1 MEFIVQRF
9 GAVSST
15 NDIAIR
21 MAEEGA
27 PEGTVVVA
35 GEQTAGR
42 GRHGRNW
49 SSPAG
54 EGLYI
59 SVILRPDLPFDRLW
73 QMAFIA
79 AVSAAEAIR
88 QASGLEARIKWPND
102 ILLNDRK
109 VCGILIEA
117 ASRQPPAAS
126 SQPPAASSQHPAQNF
141 PLPLAGEGQGE
152 GERQRPALI
161 VGIGVN
167 VNTREF
173 PAEIAETATSVAR
186 ELGRVLPVREVERA
200 LLTCLAA
207 HYDRYIRQGFPAM
220 FEVWKSLDCTMGRRV
235 TVHTPEGIV
244 KGTAVE
250 VTPTGDLVVEREGG
264 ARTRVSAGDVI
275 LRDAR

>member
-9 GAVSST
+9 DAVSST

-21 MAEEGA
+21 MAGEGA

-54 EGLYI
+54 EGLYL
-59 SVILRPDLPFDRLW
+59 SVILRPDLQFDRLW

-117 ASRQPPAAS
+117 AS
-126 SQPPAASSQHPAQNF
+126 SQEPGARSQESGVRSH
-141 PLPLAGEGQGE
+141 
-152 GERQRPALI
+152 RPAVI
-161 VGIGVN
+161 VGIGIN
-167 VNTREF
+167 VNIRDF
-173 PAEIAETATSVAR
+173 PAEIAGTATSIAR
-186 ELGRVLPVREVERA
+186 ELGRVIPVREVERA

-207 HYDRYIRQGFPAM
+207 HYYRYIRQGFPAM
-220 FEVWKSLDCTMGRRV
+220 LEVWKSLDCTMGRRV
-235 TVHTPEGIV
+235 RVHTPEGIV
-244 KGTAVE
+244 EGTAVE
-250 VTPTGDLVVEREGG
+250 VTPTGDLVVRGEGS
-264 ARTRVSAGDVI
+264 RTILVTAGEVV
-275 LRDAR
+275 LS

>member
-126 SQPPAASSQHPAQNF
+126 SQPPAASTRQQETGNWMPD
-141 PLPLAGEGQGE
+141 AGNWQ
-152 GERQRPALI
+152 QLI
-161 VGIGVN
+161 HIDCYRLDSAKDTKSFN
-167 VNTREF
+167 PEEF
-173 PAEIAETATSVAR
+173 WSDP
-186 ELGRVLPVREVERA
+186 
-200 LLTCLAA
+200 
-207 HYDRYIRQGFPAM
+207 
-220 FEVWKSLDCTMGRRV
+220 KN
-235 TVHTPEGIV
+235 
-244 KGTAVE
+244 
-250 VTPTGDLVVEREGG
+250 LVVIEWAERI
-264 ARTRVSAGDVI
+264 RDI
-275 LRDAR
+275 LPRKRIDIKFKYLSDKKREITLNNLITQ